1 MAKAAKK
8 FNYQNVPNQ
17 KSAQGQQP
25 IITMSS
31 PEKIGNI
38 MIIGKIDVD
47 RKNSTAI
54 ATKGIPNK
62 IQNQKKITGSKVNDD
77 NIDSGEPLI

>member
-1 MAKAAKK
+1 
-8 FNYQNVPNQ
+8 
-17 KSAQGQQP
+17 
-25 IITMSS
+25 MSS

-54 ATKGIPNK
+54 ATKGVPNK
-62 IQNQKKITGSKVNDD
+62 IQNQKRITGSKVNDD